1 MVEFKVQVEE
11 SVVQSVGYNKI
22 DKQLNDFMRKI
33 ILKIAAQ
40 DILDDL
46 KSFDLEN
53 DAEWKISRNLAWE
66 QEQHKYVV

>member
-11 SVVQSVGYNKI
+11 SFVQSVGYNKI
-22 DKQLNDFMRKI
+22 DKQLQRFMLKI

-53 DAEWKISRNLAWE
+53 DVEWKLSRNLAWE
-66 QEQHKYVV
+66 QEKHKYVA

>member
-11 SVVQSVGYNKI
+11 SFVQSVGYNKI
-22 DKQLNDFMRKI
+22 DKQLQRFMLKI
-33 ILKIAAQ
+33 ILNIAAQ

-53 DAEWKISRNLAWE
+53 DVEWKLSRNLAWE
-66 QEQHKYVV
+66 QEKHKYVA

>member
-66 QEQHKYVV
+66 QEKHKYVA

>member
-40 DILDDL
+40 DILNDL
-46 KSFDLEN
+46 KTFDLEN
-53 DAEWKISRNLAWE
+53 DVEWKISRNLAWE